1 MIDILTRSSLIYIF
15 ILVILRLSQKRQISQ
30 MTPIDLV
37 IILLISNSVQNAMTG
52 PDTTLMGG
60 VVSAGTLFIM
70 NFIFSKCTHKFKW
83 FRHLVEGTPSELIK
97 NGQLIKPNLE
107 KENIN
112 NEELL
117 QILREHSV
125 ENIEDVKLAVLEVD
139 GTLSIIY
146 KDSTHLH
153 RNKRK
158 VRFYHH

>member
-1 MIDILTRSSLIYIF
+1 MFDILARSSIIYIF
-15 ILVILRLSQKRQISQ
+15 ILAILRLSQKRQISQ

-70 NFIFSKCTHKFKW
+70 SFIFSKCTHQFKW

-97 NGQLIKPNLE
+97 NGQLIKANLE

-112 NEELL
+112 DEELL

-125 ENIEDVKLAVLEVD
+125 ENIEEVKLAVLEVD
-139 GTLSIIY
+139 GTLSIIH
-146 KDSTHLH
+146 KDYVYPH

-158 VRFYHH
+158 VRFYKH